1 VPTGKTIVVVG
12 ATGLQGGVVT
22 AHLLAG
28 GWKVRAL
35 TRDPGSERSAALV
48 KAGAQ
53 IVRAEMDDVASL
65 NAATEGAYGVFSV
78 QPTVGSPGTAPN
90 FTAEDEVRWGI
101 NVAEA
106 AHAAGIA
113 HFVFTSVSGAGRHE
127 TEVLPQNL
135 VSKWRIE
142 QRIAGLGLPATILR
156 PVSFMENYT
165 GGYHLHN
172 GTLASPLLPEVPQQI
187 MAVDDVGM
195 FAALAFARPQDWI
208 GRQIELAGDRLT
220 PLQIAA
226 AIAEEI
232 SRPLPYVQIPIET
245 VRQVSEDF
253 AFANE
258 WLNAGGYQADIP
270 AVRQIHPG
278 LMDLRTWLARTGGA
292 QISAFL
298 ATQRAAKQDA

>member
-1 VPTGKTIVVVG
+1 MRTGKTIAVVG

-22 AHLLAG
+22 THLLAD
-28 GWKVRAL
+28 GWKVRAM
-35 TRDPGSERSAALV
+35 TRDPGGERAAALAG
-48 KAGAQ
+48 AGAQ

-65 NAATEGAYGVFSV
+65 VAAAEGAHGVFSV
-78 QPTVGSPGTAPN
+78 QPTVGSPGTAPD
-90 FTAEDEVRWGI
+90 FTAADEVRWGV

-106 AHAAGIA
+106 ASAAGVA
-113 HFVFTSVSGAGRHE
+113 HFVFTSISGTGRHDS
-127 TEVLPQNL
+127 EVLPQNL

-142 QRIAGLGLPATILR
+142 QRITELGLPATILR

-165 GGYHLHN
+165 GGYHLHDN
-172 GTLASPLLPEVPQQI
+172 TLASPLLPDVPQQI
-187 MAVDDVGM
+187 TAVDDVGV

-208 GRQIELAGDRLT
+208 GRQIELAGDELT

-226 AIAEEI
+226 AITEEI
-232 SRPLPYVQIPIET
+232 GRPLPYVQIPIET

-258 WLNAGGYQADIP
+258 WLNAGGYRADIP

-278 LMDLRTWLARTGGA
+278 LMDLRTWLARSGGA

-298 ATQRAAKQDA
+298 AAQRAAKKDA

>member
-1 VPTGKTIVVVG
+1 VQTGKTIVVVG

-22 AHLLAG
+22 AHLLAD

-35 TRDPGSERSAALV
+35 TRDPGSERAAALA

-53 IVRAEMDDVASL
+53 IVCAEMDDVASL
-65 NAATEGAYGVFSV
+65 VAAAEGAYGLFSV
-78 QPTVGSPGTAPN
+78 QPTVGSPGTAPD

-106 AHAAGIA
+106 AHAVGVA
-113 HFVFTSVSGAGRHE
+113 HLVFTSVSGTGRHE
-127 TEVLPQNL
+127 AEVLPQNL

-142 QRIAGLGLPATILR
+142 RRIAELGLPATILR

-165 GGYHLHN
+165 GGYHLHD
-172 GTLASPLLPEVPQQI
+172 GTLATPLDPDVPQQI
-187 MAVDDVGM
+187 MAVDDVGV

-208 GRQIELAGDRLT
+208 GREIELAGDQLT
-220 PLQIAA
+220 PVQIAA
-226 AIAEEI
+226 AIADEI
-232 SRPLPYVQIPIET
+232 GRPLPYVQIPIEV

-270 AVRQIHPG
+270 AVREIHPG
-278 LMDLRTWLARTGGA
+278 LMDLRTWLAKTGGA

-298 ATQRAAKQDA
+298 AAQRAAKQDA

>member
-1 VPTGKTIVVVG
+1 VHAGKTIVVAG

-22 AHLLAG
+22 THLLAG

-35 TRDPGSERSAALV
+35 TRDPGSERSAALA

-65 NAATEGAYGVFSV
+65 NAAAEGAYGVFSV
-78 QPTVGSPGTAPN
+78 QPTVGSPGTAPG
-90 FTAEDEVRWGI
+90 FTAEDEVRWGV

-106 AHAAGIA
+106 AHGAGIA

-172 GTLASPLLPEVPQQI
+172 GTLASPLIPDVPQQI
-187 MAVDDVGM
+187 MAVDDVGV
-195 FAALAFARPQDWI
+195 FAALAFARPQDWV

-232 SRPLPYVQIPIET
+232 GRPLLELPRRGKGSGLKSRGQRVAGVNGSSFLSQGLTTESACGRAGEGWGAEP
-245 VRQVSEDF
+245 VRLPV
-253 AFANE
+253 A
-258 WLNAGGYQADIP
+258 P
-270 AVRQIHPG
+270 P
-278 LMDLRTWLARTGGA
+278 
-292 QISAFL
+292 
-298 ATQRAAKQDA
+298 